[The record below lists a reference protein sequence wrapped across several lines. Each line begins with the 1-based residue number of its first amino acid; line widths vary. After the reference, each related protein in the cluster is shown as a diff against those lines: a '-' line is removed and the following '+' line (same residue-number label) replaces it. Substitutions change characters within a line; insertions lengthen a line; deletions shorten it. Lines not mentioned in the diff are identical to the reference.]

1 MKNTCIFKEINK
13 FILKKPIQQ
22 VISVNA
28 LAQFPGNSVLRASK
42 LMFTWGYRFKLHHTE
57 AH

>member
-42 LMFTWGYRFKLHHTE
+42 LMFT
-57 AH
+57 